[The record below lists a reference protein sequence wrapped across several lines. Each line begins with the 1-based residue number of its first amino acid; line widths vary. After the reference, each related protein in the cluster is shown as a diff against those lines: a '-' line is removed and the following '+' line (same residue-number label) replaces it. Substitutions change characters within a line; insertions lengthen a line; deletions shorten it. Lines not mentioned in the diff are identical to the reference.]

1 MGKPP
6 KPAHPREPHRKVN
19 PASPI
24 SEAPAS
30 PERKPGSISAESAS
44 QLFDF
49 VQNASDMLYIHDLS
63 GDFTWVNP
71 AACRIM
77 GYTYEEATKLNMVDV
92 VAPEHWQLAREMAAR
107 KLQGE
112 VVSSQYEITLI
123 AKDGRRIPSE
133 VSTQLAVEDGMPFI
147 QGIARDISDRKK
159 AEEDALIQRA
169 YLEELFDHAPEAI
182 VILDVNDYVQRVNRE
197 FTTMFGYTAEEA
209 VGKPVRELIVPP
221 DLSEESHFFSETTSR
236 GGMVNRETTRRR
248 KDGTLI
254 EVSVLGT
261 PIRFGKNQLGVYAIY
276 RDISARKKAEEA
288 VRRNEQHY
296 RTVIE
301 DATDIISILDGN
313 GSVRF
318 ISPSV
323 TRLLGYGTEEL
334 IGRSAFSVIHPDD
347 AENAQKNFSQAW
359 AGADLDAI
367 EVRLRHKDGRYI
379 HFEAAANRPK
389 DNRMSG
395 QMVVM
400 LRDITERLN
409 AQSALRDSE
418 SQYRLLF
425 ERNLAGVFRSTI
437 DGRFIDCNDS
447 FARMY
452 GYGSREDVLGRS
464 ASEFYPRAG
473 DREAF
478 IERLRQTGV
487 LLDYESH
494 GRKRGWIRRL
504 GVGERDSGSWREW
517 PARSA
522 AGVHGRYHR
531 AQAC

>member
-1 MGKPP
+1 
-6 KPAHPREPHRKVN
+6 
-19 PASPI
+19 
-24 SEAPAS
+24 
-30 PERKPGSISAESAS
+30 
-44 QLFDF
+44 
-49 VQNASDMLYIHDLS
+49 MLYIHDLT

-77 GYTYEEATKLNMVDV
+77 GYTDEEATKLNMVDV

-112 VVSSQYEITLI
+112 VVASQYEITLI
-123 AKDGRRIPSE
+123 AKDGRRIPAE
-133 VSTQLAVEDGMPFI
+133 VSTQLAVEDGLPFI

-169 YLEELFDHAPEAI
+169 YLEELFEHAPEAI
-182 VILDVNDYVQRVNRE
+182 VILDVNDYVQRVNLE
-197 FTTMFGYTAEEA
+197 FTTMFGYSADEA
-209 VGKPVRELIVPP
+209 VGKPVRDLIVPP
-221 DLSEESHFFSETTSR
+221 DFADESHFFSETTSR

-254 EVSVLGT
+254 DVSVLGT

-323 TRLLGYGTEEL
+323 TRLLGYGAEEL
-334 IGRSAFSVIHPDD
+334 IGRSGFALIHQEDV
-347 AENAQKNFSQAW
+347 ARAQADFRGVWS
-359 AGADLDAI
+359 GADRDAMEI
-367 EVRLRHKDGRYI
+367 RLLHKNGHYVY
-379 HFEAAANRPK
+379 FEAAANRPK
-389 DNRMSG
+389 DDRMSG
-395 QMVVM
+395 HMVVI
-400 LRDITERLN
+400 LRDITERLS
-409 AQSALRDSE
+409 AQRALRDSE
-418 SQYRLLF
+418 AQYRLLF

-437 DGRFIDCNDS
+437 DGRFVDCNDS
-447 FARMY
+447 FVRMY
-452 GYGSREDVLGRS
+452 GYKSREDVLGRS
-464 ASEFYPRAG
+464 ASEFYPATS

-478 IERLRQTGV
+478 FERLRQAGV
-487 LLDYESH
+487 LLDIESN
-494 GRKRGWIRRL
+494 GRRKDGSDVWVLENVTLVRGENGEPDLLQGSMVDITARKRAEQVLLKSEQQLRRHNQAL
-504 GVGERDSGSWREW
+504 VELSKRKSITQGNLQ
-517 PARSA
+517 A
-522 AGVHGRYHR
+522 ALQDITEAAANTLEVTR
-531 AQAC
+531 A